1 MKPPQRTLQSSHP
14 VGTAAR
20 INLGCGASPTAGWLN
35 YDNSLTVR
43 IARYPGLLRIASR
56 LKLVSS
62 EHLSFAAVALKAPV
76 VWANVTRH
84 IPAPDNSVS
93 VVYSS
98 HMLEHLDGG
107 AANAFL
113 AEVRRVL
120 EPGGVLRLAV
130 PDLAILAKDYV
141 MTGDGNAF
149 INGTH
154 LARQRP
160 GTLIAKIR
168 WLLVGDRGHAWM
180 YDATSLI
187 ELLTRTGFVDARPLD
202 PGVTTIG
209 DAGQLN
215 LREREHESLYVEAR
229 TPGPQA
235 QDA

>member
-1 MKPPQRTLQSSHP
+1 M
-14 VGTAAR
+14 
-20 INLGCGASPTAGWLN
+20 GCGASPTAGWLN

-56 LKLVSS
+56 LRLVSN

-76 VWANVTRH
+76 VWANVTRR
-84 IPAPDNSVS
+84 IPAPDSSVS

-107 AANAFL
+107 AADAFL
-113 AEVRRVL
+113 AEVGRVL

-130 PDLAILAKDYV
+130 PDLAILARDYALS
-141 MTGDGNAF
+141 GDGNAF
-149 INGTH
+149 VDGTH

-160 GTLIAKIR
+160 NTVMAKMR

-180 YDATSLI
+180 YDAKSLA

-229 TPGPQA
+229 KPGPQA
-235 QDA
+235 PGA